1 MEYKKTPLKEVI
13 VRIDFDKISIN
24 KTNNFSKIVK
34 NYFPNESFREINEK
48 VIKIKNDDK
57 WIKDSKVENVSR
69 FEYIY
74 TTNNNENSVK
84 LTRNTLLIHYL
95 EYKNHAELYKHIE
108 ILNSLIKE
116 FNIKTIN
123 RLW

>member
-1 MEYKKTPLKEVI
+1 MMEYKKTPLKEVI

-57 WIKDSKVENVSR
+57 
-69 FEYIY
+69 
-74 TTNNNENSVK
+74 
-84 LTRNTLLIHYL
+84 
-95 EYKNHAELYKHIE
+95 
-108 ILNSLIKE
+108 
-116 FNIKTIN
+116 
-123 RLW
+123 